1 MFFLS
6 FSVRS
11 VKKMTK
17 INDQARLNE
26 FKSLVIKKHL
36 FVLFSERSM
45 SFVHRHP
52 FSRKI
57 SFLQNNDA
65 HLYPMVSDS
74 NDDDFFLD
82 S

>member
-26 FKSLVIKKHL
+26 FKSLVIKKH
-36 FVLFSERSM
+36 
-45 SFVHRHP
+45 
-52 FSRKI
+52 
-57 SFLQNNDA
+57 
-65 HLYPMVSDS
+65 
-74 NDDDFFLD
+74 
-82 S
+82 